1 MNKTDLVEV
10 VALKTELS
18 KKDSEKAVKAVFEAI
33 EEALDNINVEEL
45 VHSRRSSK
53 VEDIDIES
61 MLESII
67 RDYIDEELEEL
78 DIDSEVLSAL
88 QDNFD

>member
-1 MNKTDLVEV
+1 
-10 VALKTELS
+10 
-18 KKDSEKAVKAVFEAI
+18 
-33 EEALDNINVEEL
+33 L
-45 VHSRRSSK
+45 VHSRLSSK

-67 RDYIDEELEEL
+67 RDYIDEELDEL
-78 DIDSEVLSAL
+78 DIDDEVLSAL